1 MKLFDDVEVG
11 FERWSADAAEGRMS
25 QSQTKSRGRPKMV
38 ESQGGCFDI
47 GSVGYQKEAVLLER
61 RGWLGR
67 MAEVGRDDGITETR

>member
-1 MKLFDDVEVG
+1 MVG
-11 FERWSADAAEGRMS
+11 GCCRGENVAIANE
-25 QSQTKSRGRPKMV
+25 SRGRPKMV

-67 MAEVGRDDGITETR
+67 MAEVGRDDGITETK